1 MKFDTGRLIAYG
13 GGSGVSA
20 TSLAAKAQTAGVSI
34 TPTPGDVVSVLNMPL
49 LQLGGVQL
57 VVSDVVTSLG
67 IIAVFLRLGFDVW
80 KYLDERRRRGGSDG
94 FE

>member
-34 TPTPGDVVSVLNMPL
+34 TPTPGEVVSVLNMPL
-49 LQLGGVQL
+49 LQAGGVQL
-57 VVSDVVTSLG
+57 VAADVVSIGG
-67 IIAVFLRLGFDVW
+67 IVLVALRLAFDVW
-80 KYLDERRRRGGSDG
+80 KHYDERRRGGRDG
-94 FE
+94 LE